1 MDQQTRKRMLEELSA
16 LLVKGNAHVTFEE
29 ACADV
34 PVHLLNQ
41 SAPNLP
47 YTIWQLAEHIRIAQ
61 WDIVEFSLDP
71 GHTSPKWPEEYWP
84 APEAQGDAASWQATL
99 TQIKHDRDRFIAVLE
114 DPAQDLF
121 APFPHG
127 TGQTL
132 FREALLIGDHT
143 AYHTGQIILVRRLL
157 NDWE

>member
-1 MDQQTRKRMLEELSA
+1 MEQQIRERMVEELSN
-16 LLVKGNAHVTFEE
+16 LLVQGNAHVTFED

-34 PVHLLNQ
+34 PPHLLNE
-41 SAPNLP
+41 AVPGLP
-47 YTIWQLAEHIRIAQ
+47 YTVWQLAEHIRIAQ

-71 GHTSPKWPEEYWP
+71 NHTSPKWPDDYWP
-84 APEAQGDAASWQATL
+84 ATESKGDAASWQATL
-99 TQIKHDRDRFIAVLE
+99 TQIKHDRDRFIGVLE
-114 DPAQDLF
+114 DTSQDLF

-143 AYHTGQIILVRRLL
+143 AYHTGQIILLRRMLK
-157 NDWE
+157 DWE

>member
-1 MDQQTRKRMLEELSA
+1 ML
-16 LLVKGNAHVTFEE
+16 VQGNAHVPLEE

-34 PVHLLNQ
+34 PQELLNQ
-41 SAPNLP
+41 SVPGLP
-47 YTIWQLAEHIRIAQ
+47 YTTWQLAEHIRIDQ
-61 WDIVEFSLDP
+61 WDIVEFCINP
-71 GHTSPKWPEEYWP
+71 NHVSPKWPDEYWP
-84 APEAQGDAASWQATL
+84 SPETQVDDARWQATL
-99 TQIKHDRDRFIAVLE
+99 TQIRQDRDRFIAFLH
-114 DPAQDLF
+114 DPAQNLF

-132 FREALLIGDHT
+132 FREALLIADHN